1 MKQFIL
7 FFSLWWLLGQV
18 GFAQNLHT
26 IDSLTKILKN
36 NLTDTREVDIYN
48 LLAKEYKKID
58 STTKTC
64 KLQLIHLSN
73 KVNYP
78 IRQAKAWY
86 CIGGV
91 AKTKGHYSQAL
102 IFFERSKQIAKKNHY
117 KKGVMNAWNHI
128 GHNYYLQGNYFKAKE
143 AYQNMLNICKQI
155 NDKRTLAKGY
165 VNIGAI
171 YHHLGH
177 YSKALEAYQYSL
189 KTYTKMKSKKG
200 IALACINIGYIYD
213 YQNNNA
219 IAMLFFK
226 RSIKLYKEIGNQGK
240 VADGYIAL
248 GGAYQKKERYTKAS
262 NYYQQALKIETQL
275 KDELGVSDC
284 YLELGKLALVQKKH
298 KKGQYYLEKAL
309 QIKKKLNTNT
319 SLSETEMY
327 LGSIFYHKRNFI
339 EAKSYFNKAIETALK
354 MGNPTIVRDASEYLT
369 KVYEVLGQYKKALKY
384 HRLFKKMTDSLLNKE
399 NIQQITRLESK
410 VITQKR
416 EDSLKIIQEK
426 KEAQHQIDIQKSE
439 YRQRLI
445 LVGLGLS
452 SALLLVLAFFYRSKQ
467 SNNQHLKIANEDI
480 QNKAQ
485 AIAESNEKL
494 QTINEEIKAKSEIVE
509 NQRDSLAQTLQQL
522 KSTQTQ
528 LVQAEKMA
536 SLGQLTAGIAHEI
549 NNPINFV
556 SGNIV
561 SVEANLQDIME
572 IVKAYEQTY
581 PENEKI
587 KQLKQDIYYQDSI
600 DEMATLVA
608 GIKEGAHRTAEI
620 VKGLRTFSRLDEDE
634 LKEADL
640 HENIDSTLMLL
651 HSQYKDRIVIEKDY
665 APLPPI
671 ECYPGK
677 LNQVLMNLLANAI
690 QAIEGKGTIKIATI
704 LAADDQ
710 VLISIADSG
719 KGMDAVTQQ
728 RIFEPF
734 FTTKDVGKGTG
745 LGLSIALG
753 IVEAHRGTLE
763 VESEVGRGTVFG
775 LRLPLKVN
783 T

>member
-1 MKQFIL
+1 
-7 FFSLWWLLGQV
+7 
-18 GFAQNLHT
+18 
-26 IDSLTKILKN
+26 
-36 NLTDTREVDIYN
+36 
-48 LLAKEYKKID
+48 
-58 STTKTC
+58 
-64 KLQLIHLSN
+64 
-73 KVNYP
+73 
-78 IRQAKAWY
+78 
-86 CIGGV
+86 
-91 AKTKGHYSQAL
+91 
-102 IFFERSKQIAKKNHY
+102 
-117 KKGVMNAWNHI
+117 
-128 GHNYYLQGNYFKAKE
+128 
-143 AYQNMLNICKQI
+143 
-155 NDKRTLAKGY
+155 
-165 VNIGAI
+165 
-171 YHHLGH
+171 
-177 YSKALEAYQYSL
+177 
-189 KTYTKMKSKKG
+189 
-200 IALACINIGYIYD
+200 
-213 YQNNNA
+213 
-219 IAMLFFK
+219 MLFFK